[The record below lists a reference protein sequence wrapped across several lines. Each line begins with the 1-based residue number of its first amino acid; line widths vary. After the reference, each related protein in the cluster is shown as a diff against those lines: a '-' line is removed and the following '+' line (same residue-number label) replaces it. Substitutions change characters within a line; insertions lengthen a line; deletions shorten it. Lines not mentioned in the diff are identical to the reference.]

1 VKSRQYA
8 GGGRYARHS
17 SDVDC
22 QVRLSVPPLHGAP
35 PKFTCNFLG
44 GTVWARMWADTWYPT
59 GTDTPRMRWISKTI
73 MLGDCL
79 SDNYIEAFQ
88 STVVAD
94 ADEIATELHAFIAK
108 RRAVL
113 GTSIDEKAETP

>member
-1 VKSRQYA
+1 
-8 GGGRYARHS
+8 
-17 SDVDC
+17 
-22 QVRLSVPPLHGAP
+22 
-35 PKFTCNFLG
+35 
-44 GTVWARMWADTWYPT
+44 M
-59 GTDTPRMRWISKTI
+59 I

-79 SDNYIEAFQ
+79 SDNYIEAFE